1 MSVKNLKEFMEEY
14 SRKDLF
20 ENKKI
25 GLLIKYDEE
34 DNDSEYILNPKKR
47 PNVDL
52 LKMSDSEK
60 KEFNNKFPG
69 IAVNPL
75 YAKPIFWFLPFFK
88 TGITKEKA
96 EKDSYYVEVNDL
108 SHYTTFLFTR
118 SLILMLTWLFG
129 VNTTLLALRSRKEK
143 SREYDFP
150 TNKYCP
156 PYTMFD
162 CSGVNKAKNEEEEKK
177 MAHISGELDETAE
190 IVMGGGGKD
199 KLENLFKLL
208 ENNIDNKIQSGGGQ
222 RWSVTPA
229 TDTVE
234 AGANGTSDIEKI
246 MRLTS
251 DKPPTPPTP
260 QNKDFSVGL
269 EEKDQP
275 GGVNQLRSKPGFG
288 MTLDYSERGRYRI
301 TQDTI
306 DEKSGNIRERGFE
319 AGPYA
324 FFSKGPDAAS
334 TWMHSG
340 EGGPRFQQFY
350 SYVMRNSTRSV
361 NIIFNTIFKKIGG
374 FIGKSETNYDG
385 VATKMFMV
393 IHVFSIISFFMNQN
407 IILLAPFIIVLAW
420 ILKYAFM
427 SKYSGPAAMTVVFDG
442 FFNFGSLLLRNLPI
456 GGCIFGLLFFLI
468 PGVPFF
474 VALITV
480 PLIILF
486 KTWFHVLFGYS
497 FTTKYGRTWIKKM
510 FFVNKLYILFELL
523 LINKIAIDTY
533 YPYDPNSPFLNIFMR
548 DVLAKAAP
556 LGVMLGLIFRDFTNG
571 NGFLTPILFC
581 VISVILTTLICKID

>member
-1 MSVKNLKEFMEEY
+1 
-14 SRKDLF
+14 
-20 ENKKI
+20 
-25 GLLIKYDEE
+25 
-34 DNDSEYILNPKKR
+34 
-47 PNVDL
+47 
-52 LKMSDSEK
+52 
-60 KEFNNKFPG
+60 
-69 IAVNPL
+69 
-75 YAKPIFWFLPFFK
+75 
-88 TGITKEKA
+88 
-96 EKDSYYVEVNDL
+96 
-108 SHYTTFLFTR
+108 
-118 SLILMLTWLFG
+118 
-129 VNTTLLALRSRKEK
+129 
-143 SREYDFP
+143 
-150 TNKYCP
+150 
-156 PYTMFD
+156 
-162 CSGVNKAKNEEEEKK
+162 
-177 MAHISGELDETAE
+177 MAHSSGEHYHPEET
-190 IVMGGGGKD
+190 VMGGGGKD

-208 ENNIDNKIQSGGGQ
+208 ENNIDNKIQSGGNLGEK
-222 RWSVTPA
+222 SGNTKDTPS

-234 AGANGTSDIEKI
+234 AVVKGPSDIEKI
-246 MRLTS
+246 MRWTS
-251 DKPPTPPTP
+251 DKPASTDTT
-260 QNKDFSVGL
+260 QNKGFRVGL

-275 GGVNQLRSKPGFG
+275 GGVNHLRSKPGFG
-288 MTLDYSERGRYRI
+288 MTLDYSGLERYRI
-301 TQDTI
+301 TQVTI
-306 DEKSGNIRERGFE
+306 NEKSGGYGFE

-324 FFSKGPDAAS
+324 FFSKGPDTDS

-361 NIIFNTIFKKIGG
+361 NIIFNTIFNKIGG
-374 FIGKSETNYDG
+374 FIGNSETNYDG

-393 IHVFSIISFFMNQN
+393 IHVFSIISFFMNQS

-442 FFNFGSLLLRNLPI
+442 FFNLGSLLLRNLPI

-474 VALITV
+474 VALIAI

-523 LINKIAIDTY
+523 LINAIAIDKY
-533 YPYDPNSPFLNIFMR
+533 YPYNPNSPFLNIFMR
-548 DVLAKAAP
+548 DVLAKTAP
-556 LGVMLGLIFRDFTNG
+556 LGVMLGLIYRDFKNG

-581 VISVILTTLICKID
+581 VFSVILTTLICKID